1 MFKKI
6 PINYI
11 SAFVIFIVVILW
23 IFSGLIGGDEAE
35 SNVSEVVTSRGNN
48 ICKGTR
54 IFFTEK
60 NIFFNYSRK
69 N

>member
-35 SNVSEVVTSRGNN
+35 SNVSEVVTSEEIISVSVHKNFLHR
-48 ICKGTR
+48 
-54 IFFTEK
+54 K